1 MTGNDSRNSH
11 NSAKDMAFDWSQY
24 YASDAPTK
32 LDFDGSG
39 GIAGTIEAACHRFAH
54 LPAVTAMGATLTY
67 KQLDRLANRFASF
80 LQNKLGLKKGD
91 RLAIM
96 MPNVLQFPIVFLA
109 AQKIGVVCVNTNPL
123 YTPRE
128 MRHQFSDSGVKAIVI
143 MDLFLDKLEEIIKET
158 DIKHV
163 VSTNVADQLPVWKGL
178 VVKAGMHF
186 KKMIPQH
193 NLRNVIPFR
202 SALSSGEERKL
213 VKPDLAI
220 DDIAL
225 LQYTGGTTG
234 VSKGAMLTH
243 RNILA
248 NMQQIRHAAWG
259 EIDEGSETVLTAL
272 PLYHIFALTV
282 NFLSFLAMGEHLIL
296 VPKPVPIANTVE
308 IFKKYKITV
317 MTGVNTLYNSLCN
330 DKEFKA
336 MGVRTIKFALAGG
349 MALQESVAQAWQLIT
364 GNRIVEG
371 FGLTEA
377 SPVTHVNPLSQ
388 PPRKGSIGVP
398 VLGTDAIVAD
408 ENGVALPVGERG
420 ELLIRGPQVMAG
432 YWQRPD
438 ETAKTVKGDWL
449 WTGDIA
455 RVDEDGYFFIVD
467 RKKDMI
473 LVSGFNV
480 YPNEIE
486 DVIAMHPK
494 VLEAAVIG
502 LPDNT
507 SGESVRAYVVPK
519 DASLTVDELR
529 DWCRDQLT
537 GYKRPR
543 SFEIRQVLP
552 KSNVGKILRREL
564 RDEAL
569 SSRQAKGKA

>member
-1 MTGNDSRNSH
+1 MTGNDKQKANLVA
-11 NSAKDMAFDWSQY
+11 NDTAFDWAQY

-32 LDFDGSG
+32 LDFENSG
-39 GIAGTIEAACHRFAH
+39 GIAGTIESACHRFAH

-80 LQNKLGLKKGD
+80 LQNNLGLKKGD

-96 MPNVLQFPIVFLA
+96 MPNVLQFPVVFLA
-109 AQKIGVVCVNTNPL
+109 AQKIGVICVNTNPL

-128 MRHQFSDSGVKAIVI
+128 MLHQFADSGAKAIVI

-158 DIKHV
+158 GIKHV
-163 VSTNVADQLPVWKGL
+163 ISTNVADQLPVWKG
-178 VVKAGMHF
+178 VIIKAGMHF
-186 KKMIPQH
+186 KKLVPAH
-193 NLRNVIPFR
+193 GLRNVMSFR
-202 SALSSGEERKL
+202 AALSSGDERKL
-213 VKPDLAI
+213 VKPEI
-220 DDIAL
+220 TPDDIAL

-243 RNILA
+243 RNVLA

-259 EIDEGSETVLTAL
+259 QIDEGSETVLTAL

-296 VPKPVPIANTVE
+296 VPKPVPVGNTVA

-336 MGVRTIKFALAGG
+336 LGVRSIKFALAGG
-349 MALQESVAQAWQLIT
+349 MALQEGVAKAWQLIT

-408 ENGVALPVGERG
+408 EHGGALPVGERG

-438 ETAKTVKGDWL
+438 ETAKTIKENWL

-455 RVDEDGYFFIVD
+455 RMDEDGYFFIVD

-486 DVIAMHPK
+486 DVITLHPK

-519 DASLTVDELR
+519 DTSLTVEELR

-543 SFEIRQVLP
+543 SFEIRQALP

-569 SSRQAKGKA
+569 ASRTAKGKA

>member
-186 KKMIPQH
+186 KKMIPPH

-202 SALSSGEERKL
+202 GALSSGEERKL